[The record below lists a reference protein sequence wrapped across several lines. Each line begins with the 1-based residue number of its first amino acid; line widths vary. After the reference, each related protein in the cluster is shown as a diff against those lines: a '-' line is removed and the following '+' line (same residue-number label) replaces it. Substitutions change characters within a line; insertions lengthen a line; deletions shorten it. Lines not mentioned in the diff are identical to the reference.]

1 MAEVTPFV
9 EVDFAGTGTWADIT
23 PWVRVADRIT
33 ITRGRGDEQSEV
45 KPATMSLVLDN
56 RDRRFTPLNA
66 SSPYY
71 PNVRKGVPIRCSVGA
86 PGFLIANSSFETGTA
101 GWSASGTVLPSV
113 LQQLA
118 WSPGV
123 AGGGTASLRIGWGT
137 GGTSPS
143 VHTSFGNLGPGR
155 AYTASAYV
163 YVSAGS
169 PAVRLEI
176 LGLAAGSYSTVTGAW
191 QRITCTFTATS
202 RTHTLSVAP
211 AVSPTSGQ
219 IAYVDCVQVDMGGAA
234 AAYGTT
240 TSLVY
245 PRFHGQVNEWPVSF
259 DGGGRLVLSRVTA
272 TDTFKRLGGLAPM
285 RSLLEEEML
294 ALEPDAYYTLGE
306 SSGSAAGDT
315 AGDGQNELT
324 VFQVAGTGGAVNFG
338 QGTGPGTDGLPAVV
352 FAPASSTDGKGI
364 HANMLA
370 KPTDGNWVLACW
382 ITTSTP
388 GREFL
393 QLGYQ
398 LYPNGQMATAIGTTA
413 AGLLRVRSYW
423 FSAGTPD
430 GGSTMTGSPNVAN
443 GATHFVAIRRRASDS
458 AVFAHVDAAAVGS
471 GFVIP
476 NTAPSNSYDL
486 LSVGGFMHGT
496 VADLFAGTVAHV
508 WYANRNSMPSW
519 TNVWTAGNGSSE
531 STTARF
537 ARLCRLLGLT
547 GRVVGTSTAQIAPQ
561 TATGKAPEQ
570 ALRDVAG
577 VEMGLVYAAR
587 DDGAVVFECRNHRWD
602 KPPALT
608 LTNEDVLEGSLQW
621 TDDDQLML
629 NDVTNQREG
638 GAVQRAADPVSI
650 ATFGRYTG
658 GQTLP
663 WATDRDAY
671 LNAYYRMIN
680 GANPEPR
687 VVAFSVAAN
696 TLASYA
702 GVLALDLSDVVRL
715 DNLPSGSPRA
725 TDVDVFV
732 EGYSETIEYGL
743 HTITFHTSPGFVFH
757 P

>member
-1 MAEVTPFV
+1 MVEVTPVV
-9 EVDFAGTGTWADIT
+9 EVDFAGTGTWTDIT

-71 PNVRKGVPIRCSVGA
+71 PNVRKGVPIRAAVVV
-86 PGFLIANSSFETGTA
+86 
-101 GWSASGTVLPSV
+101 SG
-113 LQQLA
+113 
-118 WSPGV
+118 
-123 AGGGTASLRIGWGT
+123 
-137 GGTSPS
+137 
-143 VHTSFGNLGPGR
+143 
-155 AYTASAYV
+155 
-163 YVSAGS
+163 
-169 PAVRLEI
+169 
-176 LGLAAGSYSTVTGAW
+176 VTY
-191 QRITCTFTATS
+191 R
-202 RTHTLSVAP
+202 
-211 AVSPTSGQ
+211 
-219 IAYVDCVQVDMGGAA
+219 
-234 AAYGTT
+234 
-240 TSLVY
+240 
-245 PRFHGQVNEWPVSF
+245 RFHGTVNEWPVSF

-294 ALEPDAYYTLGE
+294 ALNPDAYYTLGE
-306 SSGSAAGDT
+306 SSGSTAGDT
-315 AGDGQNELT
+315 SGDGQNELS
-324 VFQVAGTGGAVNFG
+324 VFQVASTGGAVNFG

-352 FAPASSTDGKGI
+352 FAPASSTAGKGI
-364 HANMLA
+364 HADMLA
-370 KPTDGNWVLACW
+370 RPTDGNWVVACW
-382 ITTSTP
+382 ITTTTP

-398 LYPNGQMATAIGTTA
+398 LYPTGLMCTAVGTA
-413 AGLLRVRSYW
+413 AAGQVRVRSYW
-423 FSAGTPD
+423 FSAGVPD
-430 GGSTMTGSPNVAN
+430 ATQTIGGPNIAD
-443 GATHFVAIRRRASDS
+443 GATHFVVIRRRASDN
-458 AVFAHVDAAAVGS
+458 AVFTYVDGASIGS
-471 GFVIP
+471 GAVIP
-476 NTAPSNSYDL
+476 NTAPSNQYNL
-486 LSVGGFMHGT
+486 LSVGGFMHGA

-508 WYANRNSMPSW
+508 WYANLNAMPNW
-519 TNVWTAGNGSSE
+519 ANVWTAGNGSSE

-537 ARLCRLLGLT
+537 SRLCRLLGLT

-561 TATGKAPEQ
+561 TATGKAPAQ

-608 LTNEDVLEGSLQW
+608 LTKEALLEGSLQW

-650 ATFGRYTG
+650 AKFGRYTD

-687 VVAFSVAAN
+687 VKAFSVATN
-696 TLASYA
+696 TLTSYA
-702 GVLALDLSDVVRL
+702 AVLALDLSDVVRL
-715 DNLPSGSPRA
+715 DNLPPGSPR
-725 TDVDVFV
+725 TDDVDVFI
-732 EGYSETIEYGL
+732 EGYTESIEYGL
-743 HTITFHTSPGFVFH
+743 HTITFHTSPGQVFH